1 MSDLGVASTQKQ
13 YRPFADAEIVS
24 RKFSISAYLFSL
36 CVRKKRTQGIL
47 PLFLN
52 QQFNHVRFFFL
63 PYSDISFVFV
73 VKETFDNCEVDS
85 IRNKDFNFYLIS
97 GALHKGCSIQENDF

>member
-1 MSDLGVASTQKQ
+1 MSD
-13 YRPFADAEIVS
+13 F
-24 RKFSISAYLFSL
+24 
-36 CVRKKRTQGIL
+36 
-47 PLFLN
+47 
-52 QQFNHVRFFFL
+52 FFFL
-63 PYSDISFVFV
+63 SYSDISFVFV